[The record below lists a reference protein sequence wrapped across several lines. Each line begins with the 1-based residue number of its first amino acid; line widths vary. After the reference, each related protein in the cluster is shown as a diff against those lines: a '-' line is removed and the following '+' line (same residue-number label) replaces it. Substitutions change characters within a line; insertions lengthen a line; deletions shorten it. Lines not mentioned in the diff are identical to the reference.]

1 MVLGGASAQG
11 SVRGTVSNV
20 GSGTA
25 VAVRLRI
32 SCDHG
37 LGPVLAQA
45 DEVAPEG
52 EVPFVV
58 DTTVVDVA
66 TSRLI
71 VDWRGPNGRRISF
84 AAPLSRAEHQLA
96 EHQPAHPQPAG
107 RRPQTG

>member
-1 MVLGGASAQG
+1 MVLGGESAQG
-11 SVRGTVSNV
+11 TASGTVSNV

-37 LGPVLAQA
+37 LGPVVAQA
-45 DEVAPEG
+45 TEVAPEG
-52 EVPFVV
+52 ELQFEV

-71 VDWRGPNGRRISF
+71 VDWRGPHGRRRSF
-84 AAPLSRAEHQLA
+84 AAPLACVAPLA
-96 EHQPAHPQPAG
+96 
-107 RRPQTG
+107 TGPSSW